1 MDLVQ
6 DAALEFLDRAV
17 DLAGD
22 GAAPIAT
29 AFVSIGGLCAAHM
42 LEHEAIA
49 AAQAVG
55 RQVLHAARC
64 VV

>member
-22 GAAPIAT
+22 GAAAIAAT
-29 AFVSIGGLCAAHM
+29 LVSIGRPSDAHM
-42 LEHEAIA
+42 LEHEAISA
-49 AAQAVG
+49 ALAVG
-55 RQVLHAARC
+55 RQVLHAT
-64 VV
+64 

>member
-17 DLAGD
+17 DLAGN
-22 GAAPIAT
+22 GAAPIAAT
-29 AFVSIGGLCAAHM
+29 LVSIGRPSAAHM
-42 LEHEAIA
+42 LEHKSIP

-55 RQVLHAARC
+55 RQVLHAT
-64 VV
+64 